1 MSEEKQTK
9 AEFRCGGC
17 QDLDNLP
24 KNSELRKA
32 LTKIFRDIEIKKS
45 LSNTQRGVTDDGK

>member
-32 LTKIFRDIEIKKS
+32 LTSI
-45 LSNTQRGVTDDGK
+45 

>member
-32 LTKIFRDIEIKKS
+32 LTRVFRDIESKNS
-45 LSNTQRGVTDDGK
+45 LSNTQRGVIDDGE